1 MLICEYAIV
10 QMPVSVYMYQCVSI
24 FPVSNRISVT
34 QKGRNDIHYFCFLKL
49 SLVLILCNVG
59 ISNEVL

>member
-1 MLICEYAIV
+1 MSV
-10 QMPVSVYMYQCVSI
+10 QVWNIANVSVSVYMYLSVSI
-24 FPVSNRISVT
+24 FPAFDLISVT
-34 QKGRNDIHYFCFLKL
+34 QKERNDIHYFCFSKL